1 MLSPA
6 FISHQ
11 FAKRN
16 SKWVVEQC
24 DAIRAADL
32 PRRDGQPYLPHPE
45 TPIHAVKSGACVR
58 WYFECPG
65 CDKLVETLY
74 RLPADDVE
82 PLDCRSAIGRL
93 GYACRS
99 CHRLV
104 YASQRYG
111 KNHPL
116 RQVLTSRKRRHR
128 GFGKPYLNR
137 RKVMRR
143 AVQWMD
149 APEPTRGHRLF
160 QYAVA
165 MLDAAEV
172 MSSPDHLMR
181 IL

>member
-1 MLSPA
+1 MLPPA

-11 FAKRN
+11 FSKRN
-16 SKWVVEQC
+16 SKWVVEEC
-24 DAIRAADL
+24 SAIRAADL
-32 PRRDGQPYLPHPE
+32 PRRDGRPYVAYPE
-45 TPIHAVKSGACVR
+45 TPIYPVKSGACIR

-74 RLPADDVE
+74 RPPGDNVE
-82 PLDCRSAIGRL
+82 PVDCRTAIGRL

-128 GFGKPYLNR
+128 AFGKPYLNR
-137 RKVMRR
+137 RSVMPR
-143 AVQWMD
+143 AVQCMNV
-149 APEPTRGHRLF
+149 PEPTSGHKRF
-160 QYAVA
+160 AWAVA
-165 MLDAAEV
+165 MLDAMQVLSRDGA
-172 MSSPDHLMR
+172 SSPL
-181 IL
+181 